1 MPDTTALLQAF
12 RENNFQEAKL
22 LLENDK
28 NLTSDLNEYYH
39 TQILDK
45 IISQKAFDLVPVLIS
60 QKLIGTDVYEY
71 DSFKKSIFASIIT
84 NLKEEEESIQFL
96 DELLGQ
102 MENLKDEVAD
112 QTLLSYAFEEGA
124 ELWLIKRFVNAG
136 LDLNY
141 KNNYDTTFL
150 HAVIKNGRIKP
161 EKSLAYVQFLIEEG
175 LDVNAKDI
183 VDKTPLIEAIE
194 FNKPEYLDL
203 LLQNGADPNHQD
215 KSGESAFFWTIV
227 HKSDLK
233 WYLKL
238 REYDSP
244 EFNQLNKEGVTMF
257 FEFMRRIYRSDRDT
271 VAFLVKLLEDGADLL
286 ERSTWYG
293 QGKTPLQV
301 AAEKQFE
308 ILEAILNMDL
318 IEINAQD
325 EDGNTLLHEVCAFNV
340 NYDKEAAKDTYKKV
354 KLLIEK
360 GADTNLTN
368 RKDETAMALASNDNL
383 KSKTVEILL
392 ANQKS

>member
-45 IISQKAFDLVPVLIS
+45 IISHKAFDLIPVLIS

-84 NLKEEEESIQFL
+84 NLKEDEESIQFL
-96 DELLGQ
+96 DDLLGQ

-124 ELWLIKRFVNAG
+124 ELWLVKRFVNAG

-150 HAVIKNGRIKP
+150 HAAIKNGRIKP

-194 FNKPEYLDL
+194 FNKPAYLDL

-227 HKSDLK
+227 HKADLK

-244 EFNQLNKEGVTMF
+244 EFDQLNKEGVTMF

-271 VAFLVKLLEDGADLL
+271 VAFLVKLL
-286 ERSTWYG
+286 
-293 QGKTPLQV
+293 
-301 AAEKQFE
+301 
-308 ILEAILNMDL
+308 
-318 IEINAQD
+318 
-325 EDGNTLLHEVCAFNV
+325 
-340 NYDKEAAKDTYKKV
+340 
-354 KLLIEK
+354 
-360 GADTNLTN
+360 
-368 RKDETAMALASNDNL
+368 
-383 KSKTVEILL
+383 
-392 ANQKS
+392 

>member
-12 RENNFQEAKL
+12 RQNNFQEAKQ

-39 TQILDK
+39 TQILDQV
-45 IISQKAFDLVPVLIS
+45 ISHKAFDLIPVLID

-84 NLKEEEESIQFL
+84 NLKEDEESVQFL
-96 DELLGQ
+96 DDLLGQ

-124 ELWLIKRFVNAG
+124 DLWIIKRFVDAG

-141 KNNYDTTFL
+141 KNNYDATFL
-150 HAVIKNGRIKP
+150 HSVIKNGRIKP
-161 EKSLAYVQFLIEEG
+161 EKSLSYVQFLIEEG

-183 VDKTPLIEAIE
+183 VGKTPLIEAIE
-194 FNKPEYLDL
+194 FNKPAYLDL

-215 KSGESAFFWTIV
+215 QSGESAFFWTIV
-227 HKSDLK
+227 HKADLK
-233 WYLKL
+233 SYLKL
-238 REYDSP
+238 REYASP
-244 EFNQLNKEGVTMF
+244 EFDQLNKEGVTMF
-257 FEFMRRIYRSDRDT
+257 FDFMRRIYRSDRDT
-271 VAFLVKLLEDGADLL
+271 VAFLVQLLEDGADLL
-286 ERSTWYG
+286 ARSTWYG
-293 QGKTPLQV
+293 KEKTPLEA

-318 IEINAQD
+318 IDINAQD
-325 EDGNTLLHEVCAFNV
+325 EDGNTLLHYVCAFNV

-368 RKDETAMALASNDNL
+368 RKDETAMALASTDNL